1 MRGLLTLIAVC
12 LLLGSCSTTGCLEN
26 QSSLPIGGFY
36 SSATETTVS
45 IDSLQIWG
53 VGSPGDSMLVD
64 GVASQ
69 TYLPLRSSATS
80 SSFCFHYAQKE
91 LSNPALNDTLTITYT
106 SRPQFVSEECGAMYF
121 YEITSA
127 TITTHLVDSVVIV
140 NPVVDNFDR
149 ETLKIY
155 FRTETPD
162 EDLEEEL

>member
-1 MRGLLTLIAVC
+1 MRVLLTLTAIC
-12 LLLGSCSTTGCLEN
+12 LLLASCSTTGCLEN
-26 QSSLPIGGFY
+26 QSSLPVAGFY
-36 SSATETTVS
+36 SSATESTVS

-53 VGSPGDSMLVD
+53 VGSPGDSLLVD
-64 GVASQ
+64 GRASQ
-69 TYLPLRSSATS
+69 TYLPLRSTATT
-80 SSFCFHYAQKE
+80 SSFCFHYAQKN
-91 LSNPALNDTLTITYT
+91 LSNPGLNDTLTITYT

-127 TITTHLVDSVVIV
+127 SITNHLVDSVSIA

-162 EDLEEEL
+162 EDLEDEL